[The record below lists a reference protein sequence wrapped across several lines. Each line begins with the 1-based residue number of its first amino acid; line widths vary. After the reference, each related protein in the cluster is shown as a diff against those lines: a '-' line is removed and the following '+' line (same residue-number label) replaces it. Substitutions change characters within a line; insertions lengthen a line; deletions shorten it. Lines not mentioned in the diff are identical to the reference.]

1 MEFMCNNCNCE
12 NYEQCSIVGYMPV
25 GFCCPNCAVYD
36 EIYTCYKAQHPSLVS
51 EKKEEP
57 KNILAMISRPVR
69 VTKKEITISKE
80 KKVCLVCKEKISG
93 IIYMCPECEV
103 FYCLRCSNTLSNVEN
118 ACWVCNTPFDDQ
130 KLLLKEEE
138 KELEPISTS
147 IKDGILKVE
156 IGLKD
161 KKKEM
166 LIDLQ
171 KQLGSQ

>member
-1 MEFMCNNCNCE
+1 
-12 NYEQCSIVGYMPV
+12 
-25 GFCCPNCAVYD
+25 
-36 EIYTCYKAQHPSLVS
+36 
-51 EKKEEP
+51 
-57 KNILAMISRPVR
+57 
-69 VTKKEITISKE
+69 
-80 KKVCLVCKEKISG
+80 
-93 IIYMCPECEV
+93 MCPECEV

-138 KELEPISTS
+138 KELKPISTS